1 MLKYTLYIG
10 LNDQNTKQQEISTL
24 EAFKIVQ
31 NILSDKTGG
40 GTVYNATGI
49 YKHDCGEIVIE
60 NTLRV
65 EIVAA
70 PLEAVKNAIQI
81 IKTALNQ
88 EAVILQTENIESI
101 LV

>member
-1 MLKYTLYIG
+1 MLKYTVYIG
-10 LNDQNTKQQEISTL
+10 LNDQHSKRQEISTL

-49 YKHDCGEIVIE
+49 YKHDNGEIVIE

-70 PLEAVKNAIQI
+70 PLEAVQAAIAI

>member
-1 MLKYTLYIG
+1 MLKYTVYIG
-10 LNDQNTKQQEISTL
+10 LNDQHSKRQEISTL

-49 YKHDCGEIVIE
+49 YKHDNGEIVIE

-70 PLEAVKNAIQI
+70 PLEAVRAAIGI

-88 EAVILQTENIESI
+88 EAVILQTENVESI

>member
-10 LNDQNTKQQEISTL
+10 LNDQHTKTQEISTL

-49 YKHDCGEIVIE
+49 YKHDNGEIVIE

-70 PLEAVKNAIQI
+70 PLEAVKNAIQF
-81 IKTALNQ
+81 IKSALNQ
-88 EAVILQTENIESI
+88 ESIIMQTEHIES
-101 LV
+101 VFV

>member
-10 LNDQNTKQQEISTL
+10 LNDQHTKNQEISTL

-49 YKHDCGEIVIE
+49 YKHGNGEIVIE

-70 PLEAVKNAIQI
+70 PLEAVKTAIQF
-81 IKTALNQ
+81 IKSALNQ
-88 EAVILQTENIESI
+88 ESIIMQTEHIES
-101 LV
+101 VFV

>member
-1 MLKYTLYIG
+1 MIKHTLYIG
-10 LNDQNTKQQEISTL
+10 LNDQHTKNQEISTL

-49 YKHDCGEIVIE
+49 YKHDNGEIVIE

-70 PLEAVKNAIQI
+70 PLEAVKAAISI

-88 EAVILQTENIESI
+88 ESVIMQTENIES
-101 LV
+101 VFV

>member
-10 LNDQNTKQQEISTL
+10 LNDQHTKRQEISTL

-31 NILSDKTGG
+31 NILTEKTGG

-49 YKHDCGEIVIE
+49 YKHNNGEIVTE

-70 PLEAVKNAIQI
+70 PAEAVKNAVYI

-88 EAVILQTENIESI
+88 EAVIMQTENVESI

>member
-1 MLKYTLYIG
+1 MIKYTIYIG
-10 LNDQNTKQQEISTL
+10 LNDQDTKRQEISTL

-49 YKHDCGEIVIE
+49 YKHDNGDIVIE

-65 EIVAA
+65 EIVFA
-70 PLEAVKNAIQI
+70 PLEAVQDAIRV
-81 IKTALNQ
+81 IKSALNQ
-88 EAVILQTENIESI
+88 ESVILQTENIESI

>member
-1 MLKYTLYIG
+1 MIKYTLYIG
-10 LNDQNTKQQEISTL
+10 LNDQHTKNQEISTL

-49 YKHDCGEIVIE
+49 YKHDNGEIVIE

-70 PLEAVKNAIQI
+70 PLEMVQGAIRV
-81 IKTALNQ
+81 IKSALNQ
-88 EAVILQTENIESI
+88 EAVILQTENIESV

>member
-10 LNDQNTKQQEISTL
+10 LNDQDSKRQEISTL

-49 YKHDCGEIVIE
+49 YKHDNGEIIIE

-70 PLEAVKNAIQI
+70 PLEAVQAAIRV

-88 EAVILQTENIESI
+88 EAVILQTENVESI